1 MLFEY
6 LKDTYSPGELIIAS
20 DIDIGLSDNNRRQQF
35 KVLVDSGKLIRVEN
49 GIYCIP
55 KESRLGGTFIPSA
68 ENIASARYIQRKSD
82 VFGYYSGYVFANRLG
97 LTTQMPFVYEIVSN
111 EMTSPVKKI
120 IIAEREFV
128 IRKPRTTIDKK
139 NVNVLQLLDLLKD
152 IDLYCEVPADE
163 RNRIIADYI
172 KSSGISEA
180 VFDKYLPLFPDKI
193 YRNIYEMRITNVFAQ

>member
-6 LKDTYSPGELIIAS
+6 LKKTYSPGELIIAS

-55 KESRLGGTFIPSA
+55 KENRLGGTFIPSA

-82 VFGYYSGYVFANRLG
+82 VFGYYSGFVFANRLG

-128 IRKPRTTIDKK
+128 VRKPRTTIDKK

-163 RNRIIADYI
+163 RNRIIVDYI